1 MASSSVNT
9 KSSAKGGARSCIAS
23 GPGGSSSKINN
34 LQRVYLSI
42 PFQIKILTLP
52 DTGNGSPSS
61 RDTGLTGY
69 QLSPELSVLFSSN
82 IVASACA
89 GMLLKSLGSEIRLTL

>member
-1 MASSSVNT
+1 MSTQSLLPKVVQDLALPVGQV
-9 KSSAKGGARSCIAS
+9 AVAA
-23 GPGGSSSKINN
+23 KINN

-69 QLSPELSVLFSSN
+69 QLSPKLSVLFSSN